1 MNELLTATLET
12 LEMTCLSLVFSYVI
26 AIPLGILTN
35 ETSKT
40 GLFPNRVINWILNI
54 IIGFGRAVP
63 FTILMVLALPL
74 TRFLVGTGIGTTAT
88 VVPLTLAAVPFVA
101 RTLEQSLEQVDPW
114 IIKASKVDKASKLK
128 IIFKIKLGSRMFD
141 VVNSIG
147 LTSVAIISY
156 TAMAGAVGGGG
167 LGNYALTHG
176 FYRYDWMS
184 VLWATLIIVV
194 IVCVFQFTFKALSSL
209 FDWRIK

>member
-1 MNELLTATLET
+1 MKATLET
-12 LEMTCLSLVFSYVI
+12 LEMTCLSLLFSYII

-35 ETSKT
+35 ETNKN
-40 GLFPNRVINWILNI
+40 GLIPNKVVHFICNTV
-54 IIGFGRAVP
+54 IGFGRAVP
-63 FTILMVLALPL
+63 FTILMVLSLPL

-88 VVPLTLAAVPFVA
+88 VVPLTLAAAPFVA

-114 IIKASKVDKASKLK
+114 VVKAAKIDKASKLR
-128 IIFKIKLGSRMFD
+128 IIIKIKLGSRMFD
-141 VVNSIG
+141 IVNSIG

-156 TAMAGAVGGGG
+156 TAMSGAVGGGG

-176 FYRYDWMS
+176 FYRYDWIS

-194 IVCVFQFTFKALSSL
+194 IVCAFQFIFKSLSKI
-209 FDWRIK
+209 FDWRVK